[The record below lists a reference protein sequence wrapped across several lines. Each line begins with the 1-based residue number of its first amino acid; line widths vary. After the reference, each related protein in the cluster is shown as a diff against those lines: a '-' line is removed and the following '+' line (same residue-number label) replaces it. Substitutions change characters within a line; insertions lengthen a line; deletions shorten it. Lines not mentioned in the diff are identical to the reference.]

1 MRFRPFFWQVLC
13 WPVSHEPAASAQAA
27 SALRSGGGGF
37 GGDGS
42 DDDDNGCGFAR
53 LAVWPLRVVG
63 ARGVASRGDR
73 NNYERVEVDF
83 VRDRWAR
90 RDVLLH
96 AEWAALCQLATAA
109 ARGSP
114 AGASSVAASGAAGA
128 NGGGE
133 GVNASGIG
141 GGMVRALSRRL
152 SWLSPSPPPPPPR
165 SLPLRLPPEPFV
177 GVIPGTVVLPAAA
190 SAAGALLGAVT
201 ATFPPSGAGARGAP
215 ASPAASKAGSGA
227 AADATSVGLSL
238 VTYAPALPALCL
250 AHHLCSERG
259 APPLSALAQ
268 AAVALLANDRLHC
281 LSLFF
286 GVGPSPRFQPPV
298 NPKTNHHS
306 SDL

>member
-1 MRFRPFFWQVLC
+1 
-13 WPVSHEPAASAQAA
+13 
-27 SALRSGGGGF
+27 
-37 GGDGS
+37 
-42 DDDDNGCGFAR
+42 
-53 LAVWPLRVVG
+53 
-63 ARGVASRGDR
+63 
-73 NNYERVEVDF
+73 

-286 GVGPSPRFQPPV
+286 GVSPSPFFQTPLTRTPITISPTSKTVNVHLSLCTEEEPEYRTLNPAPGKYRTPSLTPSSSKPRRTSKPELNRRFRCSTARTLCTAASAPRP
-298 NPKTNHHS
+298 
-306 SDL
+306 